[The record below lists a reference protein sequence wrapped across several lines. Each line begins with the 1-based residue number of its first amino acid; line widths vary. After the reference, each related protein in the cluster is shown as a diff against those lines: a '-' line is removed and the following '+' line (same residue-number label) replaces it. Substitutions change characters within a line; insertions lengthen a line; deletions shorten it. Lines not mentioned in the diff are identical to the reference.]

1 MTIFK
6 NYVTWSEKETILVA
20 EKLATQFKG
29 SEVVLL
35 TGDLGAG
42 KTVFT
47 KGIALGLG
55 LKDINQVCSPSY
67 TILNIYKAKFDIYH
81 LDFYRLSGNETK
93 QIGWEDYIDRGVM
106 VVEWAEK
113 IDYKGPALRIMIEIG
128 DKEERI
134 IEIRS

>member
-1 MTIFK
+1 MTYI
-6 NYVTWSEKETILVA
+6 NYSTWSEKETILAA

-29 SEVVLL
+29 NEVVLL
-35 TGDLGAG
+35 TGSLGAG

-47 KGIALGLG
+47 KGLALGLG

-81 LDFYRLSGNETK
+81 LDFYRLSREETK
-93 QIGWEDYIDRGVM
+93 QLGWEDYINRGVM

-113 IDYKGPALRIMIEIG
+113 MDYKGKALRIMIEIG
-128 DKEERI
+128 KNEERI
-134 IEIRS
+134 VQIKS

>member
-1 MTIFK
+1 MTTVK
-6 NYVTWSEKETILVA
+6 RYVTRSEKETILRA
-20 EKLATQFKG
+20 EKLSTQFNGK
-29 SEVVLL
+29 EVVLL
-35 TGDLGAG
+35 SGDLGAG

-81 LDFYRLSGNETK
+81 LDFYRLSRRETREL
-93 QIGWEDYIDRGVM
+93 GWEDYLDRGIL

-113 IDYKGPALRIMIEIG
+113 MDYKGKAFRIMIEIG
-128 DKEERI
+128 EEEERI
-134 IEIRS
+134 IEVRS

>member
-1 MTIFK
+1 MSLKKYT
-6 NYVTWSEKETILVA
+6 TASEKETILAA
-20 EKLATQFKG
+20 EKIASEFKG
-29 SEVVLL
+29 NEVVLL

-55 LKDINQVCSPSY
+55 LKDINLVCSPSY

-81 LDFYRLSGNETK
+81 LDFYRLSKKETK
-93 QIGWEDYIDRGVM
+93 QLGWEDYIDCGVI

-113 IDYKGPALRIMIEIG
+113 IDYKGKALRISIKIG
-128 DKEERI
+128 EDEERV
-134 IEIRS
+134 IRIKI

>member
-1 MTIFK
+1 MSYQ
-6 NYVTWSEKETILVA
+6 NYITRSEKETILAA
-20 EKLATQFKG
+20 EKLATQFRG
-29 SEVVLL
+29 NEVVLL
-35 TGDLGAG
+35 IGDLGAG

-81 LDFYRLSGNETK
+81 LDFYRLSRKETE
-93 QIGWEDYIDRGVM
+93 QLGWEDYIDRGVI

-113 IDYKGPALRIMIEIG
+113 IDYSGQALRIMIEIG
-128 DKEERI
+128 SNEERLI
-134 IEIRS
+134 QIKS